1 MSTFLQTYDRFL
13 AFKQKRI
20 KPNSF
25 KGYKTLRTHI
35 ENSGDLAEMPFQQVR
50 LINLQ
55 SFIDGLNLKESTLQ
69 NLKIYLSQF
78 YKWSSK
84 YGYGGNVNISD
95 IELPYQPKT
104 RNDRNLQI
112 IDPMQLAKS
121 KYAWELLLAYFTGM
135 REGEILG
142 LKYIDIDLDNMSI
155 SISRTWTRFGV
166 QDTPKTVD
174 SIRTIPLPQQLLP
187 YLKAR
192 GEKNQSIKSD
202 YISINPN
209 TGKIISPVTL
219 DNAIKKIYPNI
230 SMHYLR
236 HDFITRGVESGVSI
250 EALKRLV
257 GHSKSSNTIY
267 KIYTHLGQDF
277 INREYDKIKF

>member
-1 MSTFLQTYDRFL
+1 MSTFLETYNQFL
-13 AFKQKRI
+13 EFKSKRI

-35 ENSGDLAEMPFQQVR
+35 ENSRDLAEIPFQQVR
-50 LINLQ
+50 LITLQ
-55 SFIDGLNLKESTLQ
+55 SFIDSLKLKESTLQ
-69 NLKIYLSQF
+69 NFKIYLSQF
-78 YKWSSK
+78 YKWAKK
-84 YGYGGNVNISD
+84 YGYGGNVNIGD

-112 IDPMQLAKS
+112 IEPKRLSKS
-121 KYAWELLLAYFTGM
+121 KYAWELLLGYFTGM

-142 LKYIDIDLDNMSI
+142 LRYSDIDLDNMSI
-155 SISRTWTRFGV
+155 SITRTWTRFGV

-174 SIRTIPLPQQLLP
+174 SIRTIPLPRQLLP
-187 YLKAR
+187 YLR
-192 GEKNQSIKSD
+192 ERVEKNKSIKSD

-219 DNAIKKIYPNI
+219 DNAIKKIYPDLHI
-230 SMHYLR
+230 HDLR
-236 HDFITRGVESGVSI
+236 HNFITRGVESGVSI